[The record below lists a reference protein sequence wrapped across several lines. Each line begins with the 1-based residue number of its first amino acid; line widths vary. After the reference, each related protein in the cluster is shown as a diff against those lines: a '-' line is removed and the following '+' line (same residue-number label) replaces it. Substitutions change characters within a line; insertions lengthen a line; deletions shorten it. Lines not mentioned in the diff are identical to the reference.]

1 MSSQGSYNPQSGQ
14 GPQTPRTPPF
24 LQHPPAALPPLPHN
38 FQQGPLL
45 PSPQVLPRPGQPGLP
60 LYQHGPMVP
69 HLAVRQVP
77 PGLPNTGQPYLPP
90 PPTVHGSAW
99 LPHVYTTA
107 PPNPQGLQHSSYL
120 APGLPP
126 PPPPPPGSH
135 NMEMLQVPLPPGSLP
150 PTPSHGQTL
159 YRAPMHQLPHQPV
172 AVQGLQQIPPPPPLP
187 PTFSSFALSGNTLEA
202 TVGNPGMSSMVTTP
216 PPPPLPLP
224 SSSPPPIPPSS
235 PPVFSP
241 ASVSMPLF
249 AGSNVPCGSN
259 PHSRTLSGYKSGT
272 LGSVAVVKP
281 LNGGQHNIPVHDF
294 SEDDGSLFLEVRSG
308 SKLNYPGG
316 DVFSLN
322 RIVASDVPCPP
333 KPAEEKIV
341 QKIED
346 LCQLIA
352 KNGSSYEDM
361 ARLKESGNP
370 EFKFLFGG
378 EPGSEAAIAHEYFLW
393 MKKQCLLACKSDK
406 IQPAMSTN
414 HLMVTTEPHSPAD
427 SDMEMEDDITR
438 SEVDQAMNQPV
449 ESASQA
455 TDPVSSK
462 FDAKKQL
469 HTLSSSAG
477 SQAATMVLSERQGEE
492 GSKLV
497 SSRDELTFGR
507 SVFGLADD
515 NSSSKAAA
523 AAECIYS
530 DSYSGQVMK
539 GRSPFSLLQDYA
551 SNDNSD
557 DDEDPCLKDANP
569 ETVSPLVAV
578 GTENLHRD
586 TRLDLKGHT
595 GSKSLYKTERGFG
608 LLPESGMSYKAPD
621 FSSYSQREVK
631 ETVPISI
638 DSGLSTKLID
648 AKYDNQTSV
657 NNAAS
662 HNAFPKEDVL
672 GGGGENA
679 AFSGKYEYNKDKNEK
694 STSNAQKIDRFGRL
708 VREGVTDSDSD
719 DSHHARRQNKRGRS
733 RSQSPLDRRRRNRP
747 RRRREKRSRSRS
759 WSPRNQRS
767 GSRSPSSR
775 HAGEFSSGNRRR
787 EKGQLAVCFNFRR
800 GRCYRGASCR
810 YMHHDSEKSDG
821 SKRQRSKQQ
830 EVQLPPSSM
839 NCNTH
844 EGNKKLSLKVSDHG
858 QEIMNQEGRN
868 NHDTSASSI
877 CATKDNTIFHNRKD
891 SVCDALVD
899 SEIIKFDSIRDF
911 VAEVPKTS
919 LVEER
924 SEDGKNCTDENFR
937 EAMESDQP
945 VVVDIFSSKPASDS
959 NILKS
964 HVEASQDVISSL
976 KDSVIQ
982 QSQSVQ
988 SDRVL
993 EDADYQAQRT
1003 DDSSISD
1010 TSPDK
1015 TSRTSPK
1022 NLHCRETLPNSADS
1036 VHNPSQIPTF
1046 HFSAPNSDANNAPHM
1061 TQLSRDYNL
1070 MRRTAA
1076 FQSQTAP
1083 LGNFPSIMLPNQNS
1097 LFSLPLNTSSATLPT
1112 PPPLLPPHDPSGN
1125 AGLLF
1130 QQSCFGSQIF
1140 SKPYST
1146 ELSSNS
1152 QVGEFQHRAYP
1163 PLQEP
1168 HQPFSHLED
1177 FGLKP
1182 PLGCNPSSQ
1191 QFGDS
1196 VLFGEDHLKQLP
1208 MQATSVSDSSFRSN
1222 NYFQPMPF
1230 LQEGSATKQ
1239 SFSGDNLTPGE
1250 ILKSFSDIDPY
1261 LQQRQAPYNLH
1272 HSVPDGVYSLPGK
1285 VGCSSRYPPELQ
1297 DRNQP
1302 SHPLDFG
1309 VSRNSTHF
1317 NPYASTFEKPLSS
1330 RFSSG
1335 VFRQEKH
1342 TMYGGNHDYPLGLSH
1357 SSVDEQGVG
1366 SREATSPT
1374 SAIGVGKIIPTSGGD
1389 QYDPLFD
1396 SIEPSSKSHKK
1407 SDHTQK
1413 WKPSADANIILRLK
1427 GSNQLLDVEENNK
1440 KKEVGGIVLA
1450 TSIDNEEFGETADLG
1465 VGVVENGSQSNP
1477 NALTNTNMGEVEIEQ
1492 IKSSGKSK
1500 KGKQSRSKKLF
1511 KACLADF
1518 VKEVLKPSWRQG
1530 SMSKETFK
1538 TVVKKTVDKV
1548 SEAMKSHQIPK
1559 SKAKINRYIDSS
1571 QRKLTKLVMGYVDK
1585 YAKG

>member
-1 MSSQGSYNPQSGQ
+1 
-14 GPQTPRTPPF
+14 
-24 LQHPPAALPPLPHN
+24 
-38 FQQGPLL
+38 
-45 PSPQVLPRPGQPGLP
+45 
-60 LYQHGPMVP
+60 
-69 HLAVRQVP
+69 
-77 PGLPNTGQPYLPP
+77 
-90 PPTVHGSAW
+90 
-99 LPHVYTTA
+99 
-107 PPNPQGLQHSSYL
+107 
-120 APGLPP
+120 
-126 PPPPPPGSH
+126 
-135 NMEMLQVPLPPGSLP
+135 
-150 PTPSHGQTL
+150 
-159 YRAPMHQLPHQPV
+159 MHQLPHQPV
-172 AVQGLQQIPPPPPLP
+172 GVQGLQQIPPPPPLP

-216 PPPPLPLP
+216 PQPPLPLP

-294 SEDDGSLFLEVRSG
+294 SRMMEV
-308 SKLNYPGG
+308 Y
-316 DVFSLN
+316 FWN
-322 RIVASDVPCPP
+322 RR
-333 KPAEEKIV
+333 KIV

-370 EFKFLFGG
+370 EFKFLFG
-378 EPGSEAAIAHEYFLW
+378 
-393 MKKQCLLACKSDK
+393 DK

-477 SQAATMVLSERQGEE
+477 SQQPQWFYLKDRV
-492 GSKLV
+492 K
-497 SSRDELTFGR
+497 
-507 SVFGLADD
+507 
-515 NSSSKAAA
+515 KAAA

-539 GRSPFSLLQDYA
+539 GSSPFSLLQDYA

-557 DDEDPCLKDANP
+557 NDEDPCLKDANP

-631 ETVPISI
+631 ET
-638 DSGLSTKLID
+638 
-648 AKYDNQTSV
+648 
-657 NNAAS
+657 
-662 HNAFPKEDVL
+662 FPKEDVL

-694 STSNAQKIDRFGRL
+694 STSNAQKID
-708 VREGVTDSDSD
+708 
-719 DSHHARRQNKRGRS
+719 
-733 RSQSPLDRRRRNRP
+733 
-747 RRRREKRSRSRS
+747 S

-924 SEDGKNCTDENFR
+924 SED
-937 EAMESDQP
+937 
-945 VVVDIFSSKPASDS
+945 ASDS

-993 EDADYQAQRT
+993 QDADYQAQRT

-1061 TQLSRDYNL
+1061 TQLSRDY
-1070 MRRTAA
+1070 T
-1076 FQSQTAP
+1076 
-1083 LGNFPSIMLPNQNS
+1083 
-1097 LFSLPLNTSSATLPT
+1097 
-1112 PPPLLPPHDPSGN
+1112 
-1125 AGLLF
+1125 
-1130 QQSCFGSQIF
+1130 
-1140 SKPYST
+1140 
-1146 ELSSNS
+1146 
-1152 QVGEFQHRAYP
+1152 
-1163 PLQEP
+1163 
-1168 HQPFSHLED
+1168 
-1177 FGLKP
+1177 
-1182 PLGCNPSSQ
+1182 
-1191 QFGDS
+1191 
-1196 VLFGEDHLKQLP
+1196 
-1208 MQATSVSDSSFRSN
+1208 
-1222 NYFQPMPF
+1222 
-1230 LQEGSATKQ
+1230 
-1239 SFSGDNLTPGE
+1239 
-1250 ILKSFSDIDPY
+1250 
-1261 LQQRQAPYNLH
+1261 
-1272 HSVPDGVYSLPGK
+1272 
-1285 VGCSSRYPPELQ
+1285 
-1297 DRNQP
+1297 
-1302 SHPLDFG
+1302 
-1309 VSRNSTHF
+1309 
-1317 NPYASTFEKPLSS
+1317 
-1330 RFSSG
+1330 
-1335 VFRQEKH
+1335 
-1342 TMYGGNHDYPLGLSH
+1342 
-1357 SSVDEQGVG
+1357 
-1366 SREATSPT
+1366 
-1374 SAIGVGKIIPTSGGD
+1374 
-1389 QYDPLFD
+1389 
-1396 SIEPSSKSHKK
+1396 
-1407 SDHTQK
+1407 
-1413 WKPSADANIILRLK
+1413 
-1427 GSNQLLDVEENNK
+1427 
-1440 KKEVGGIVLA
+1440 
-1450 TSIDNEEFGETADLG
+1450 
-1465 VGVVENGSQSNP
+1465 
-1477 NALTNTNMGEVEIEQ
+1477 
-1492 IKSSGKSK
+1492 
-1500 KGKQSRSKKLF
+1500 
-1511 KACLADF
+1511 
-1518 VKEVLKPSWRQG
+1518 
-1530 SMSKETFK
+1530 
-1538 TVVKKTVDKV
+1538 
-1548 SEAMKSHQIPK
+1548 
-1559 SKAKINRYIDSS
+1559 
-1571 QRKLTKLVMGYVDK
+1571 
-1585 YAKG
+1585 